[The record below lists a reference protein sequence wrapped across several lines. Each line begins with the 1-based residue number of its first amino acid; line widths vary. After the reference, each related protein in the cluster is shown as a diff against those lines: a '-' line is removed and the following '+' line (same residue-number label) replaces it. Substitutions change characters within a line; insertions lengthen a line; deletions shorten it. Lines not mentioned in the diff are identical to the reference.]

1 MYVFKHYDGYDVKSK
16 KFHNS
21 RNHNKLSAYP
31 VIRGDLP
38 GIGEWRLCEP
48 KNLIYGN
55 CNMDYDNKNMVGY
68 DIFIHLMMV
77 KENMMKR
84 TGL

>member
-1 MYVFKHYDGYDVKSK
+1 MS
-16 KFHNS
+16 
-21 RNHNKLSAYP
+21 
-31 VIRGDLP
+31 GDLP

-68 DIFIHLMMV
+68 DIFIYLMMV
-77 KENMMKR
+77 KENTINRQTNKERSWIVKIYFNM
-84 TGL
+84 